1 MTTRDERQDLSVSKI
16 VAANCCGTVE
26 ATTAYGKTRVAQK
39 IINLLRRKDN
49 TRTVIVVV
57 PTLQLKSQ
65 WEQILTDSKQINNT
79 EVFVINGLANSRM
92 RRRCSLLIL
101 DEIHRYAADTFS
113 KVFDVVTYD
122 FILGLTATMKRMD
135 GKHGILQSKAP
146 IIDRITTAEARRNG
160 WISAYREYNLGLE
173 MTEVEKEE
181 YAALRSQ
188 FQAMFDKFNNDFT
201 VMKNCSFSAIP
212 KFYEETNSY
221 STPAVVKRAMA
232 LGWRGNSAYQA
243 YMIMLDNE
251 SRPRGQKVNI
261 WGGQLNH
268 PYHPDKLHGFAIN
281 GMRVMRAMK
290 EFVYKAPS
298 KLIAAKKLIDHFKY
312 KTITF
317 GELTETAEDLKEMLG
332 NNAVVY
338 HSAVKAQ
345 IIEGVKVAGAKL
357 KRDAIQKVKTDPAVN
372 VICTAKALDQGFD
385 FPEAEMGIILSRTSN
400 PTQQIQRRGR
410 VIRKHTF
417 ADGTEKE
424 GIIVNIY
431 LKDSKDF
438 NWLKAAQKEV
448 NSIGVQWVDSVEDII
463 EAESEL
469 REPTVIDH
477 VG

>member
-1 MTTRDERQDLSVSKI
+1 MIMTRDERQDATVKKI
-16 VAANCCGTVE
+16 VDVNCCGTVE

-49 TRTVIVVV
+49 TRAVIVVV

-92 RRRCSLLIL
+92 RRRCSLLVL

-113 KVFDVVTYD
+113 RVFEVVSYD

-146 IIDRITTAEARRNG
+146 IIDRITTAEAKKNG
-160 WISAYREYNLGLE
+160 WISAYREYNLGVSMSDE
-173 MTEVEKEE
+173 EKEN
-181 YAALRSQ
+181 YASLRSQ

-201 VMKNCSFSAIP
+201 VMKNCSFNAKP
-212 KFYEETNSY
+212 VFYEATNSY
-221 STPAVVKRAMA
+221 STPAVVRRAMS
-232 LGWRGNSAYQA
+232 LGWHGNSARQA
-243 YMIMLDNE
+243 YTIMSDNE

-261 WGGQLNH
+261 WGGELNH
-268 PYHPDKLHGFAIN
+268 PYHPDKLHGFALN
-281 GMRVMRAMK
+281 GMRVMRLMK

-298 KLIAAKKLIDHFKY
+298 KLIAAKALIDHFKY

-317 GELTETAEDLKEMLG
+317 GELTETAEDLREMIG
-332 NNAVVY
+332 PNAVVY
-338 HSAVKAQ
+338 HSAVKAKV
-345 IIEGVKVAGAKL
+345 IDGVRVAGAKL
-357 KRDAIQKVKTDPAVN
+357 KRDAIHKVKTDSEIN

-385 FPEAEMGIILSRTSN
+385 FPEAEMGLILSRTSN

-431 LKDSKDF
+431 LKDTKDF
-438 NWLKAAQKEV
+438 NWLKSAQKEV
-448 NSIGVQWVDSVEDII
+448 NSIGVAWVDSVEEII
-463 EAESEL
+463 ETESEL
-469 REPTVIDH
+469 KEPAV
-477 VG
+477 V